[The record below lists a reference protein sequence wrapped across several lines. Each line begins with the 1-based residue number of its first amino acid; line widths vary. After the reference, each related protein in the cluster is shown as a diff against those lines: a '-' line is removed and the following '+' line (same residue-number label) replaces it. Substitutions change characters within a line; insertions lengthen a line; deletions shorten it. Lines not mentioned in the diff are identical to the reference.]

1 MQISSKCAF
10 DSSVEKTIYAVS
22 DENKSPDLEKLRDA
36 RLRYLKQPLIAY
48 LNINSLR
55 NKVIDLK
62 EIVGHLSPD
71 YLVLS
76 ETKLDDSFPS
86 AQFNLPNYE
95 IRARCDRD
103 KNGGGLIEFVKKGLI
118 CKKIKIFEPRKSECI
133 CSEITVSKKKW
144 LCFSIYRPPS
154 HDNLEL
160 FFDELTGSLSKAS
173 ESYENFIVMGA
184 FNIDFTNKGT
194 EFDKLD
200 KFCDLFNLTN
210 LVTSPTFYQNS

>member
-1 MQISSKCAF
+1 M
-10 DSSVEKTIYAVS
+10 
-22 DENKSPDLEKLRDA
+22 
-36 RLRYLKQPLIAY
+36 
-48 LNINSLR
+48 R

-62 EIVGHLSPD
+62 EIVGYLSPD

-95 IRARCDRD
+95 IRARRDRD

-118 CKKIKIFEPRKSECI
+118 CKKLKIFEPRKSECI

-160 FFDELTGSLSKAS
+160 FFDELTSSLSKAS
-173 ESYENFIVMGA
+173 ESYENFIVMGD
-184 FNIDFTNKGT
+184 FNIDVTNNGP
-194 EFDKLD
+194 
-200 KFCDLFNLTN
+200 NLIN
-210 LVTSPTFYQNS
+210 

>member
-1 MQISSKCAF
+1 MG
-10 DSSVEKTIYAVS
+10 Y
-22 DENKSPDLEKLRDA
+22 
-36 RLRYLKQPLIAY
+36 
-48 LNINSLR
+48 
-55 NKVIDLK
+55 
-62 EIVGHLSPD
+62 LSPD

-95 IRARCDRD
+95 IRARRDRD

-118 CKKIKIFEPRKSECI
+118 CKKLKIFEPRESECI

-160 FFDELTGSLSKAS
+160 FFDELTSSLSKAS
-173 ESYENFIVMGA
+173 ESYENFFVMGD
-184 FNIDFTNKGT
+184 FNIDVTKKGT
-194 EFDKLD
+194 KFEKLD
-200 KFCDLFNLTN
+200 EFCDLFNLTN
-210 LVTSPTFYQNS
+210 LVISPTCFTKTHKSNFN